1 MKKKE
6 VKIITYHY
14 VRDVEGGDFPCIKA
28 ISVEDFKRQIE
39 WISKNGEVISQQQL
53 IGAYEG
59 NVELAENSYL
69 LTFDDGYIE
78 HALNVMPVLE
88 EYGMSGVFFLPIK
101 AVVERDVLNVNKI
114 QFILGRGDSVKGVIY
129 KIFTGLIK
137 YRGGHDL
144 KSDEEYWEECALPG
158 RFDGPD
164 VKFVKN
170 MLQVELPEIVRENIT
185 NDLFEEYVSAD
196 QREFADK
203 LYLKAEDA
211 MHMKEKGM
219 KIESHGY
226 DHVWL
231 GEMSKEEQERD
242 IKKAVEQFGAL
253 GIDKDNWTMC
263 YPYGSYNKD
272 TDGVLKS
279 FSCRAAYTTQGG
291 VTQIKKTNRYQIN
304 RMDTTE
310 LMTEMKE
317 ISGPIVELGQI

>member
-14 VRDVEGGDFPCIKA
+14 VRDVEGGEFPDIKA
-28 ISVEDFKRQIE
+28 VSIENFKRQIE
-39 WISKNGEVISQQQL
+39 WISKNGEVITQQEL

-69 LTFDDGYIE
+69 LTFDDGYID
-78 HALNVMPVLE
+78 HALNVVPVLE
-88 EYGMSGVFFLPIK
+88 EYGMSGLFFLPIK
-101 AVVERDVLNVNKI
+101 AVVERDVLDMNKI
-114 QFILGRGDSVKGVIY
+114 QFILGRGDSVRGLIY
-129 KIFTGLIK
+129 KIFTGLTK
-137 YRGGHDL
+137 YRDEYDL
-144 KSDEEYWEECALPG
+144 KSDGEYWQEFALPG

-170 MLQVELPEIVRENIT
+170 MLQVELPEIVRGNIT

-196 QREFADK
+196 QQEFADK

-211 MHMKEKGM
+211 MNMKEKGM

-231 GEMSKEEQERD
+231 GKMSKEDQIND
-242 IKKAVEQFGAL
+242 TKKAAQQFSKL

-263 YPYGSYNKD
+263 YPYGSYNDD
-272 TDGVLKS
+272 TEDVLKS
-279 FSCRAAYTTQGG
+279 FGCKAAYTTKGG
-291 VTQIKKTNRYQIN
+291 VTQIEKESKFRIN

-310 LMTEMKE
+310 LMEE
-317 ISGPIVELGQI
+317 IESQIAKVGQV